1 MRISSTLVV
10 FLAISVSHLASII
23 LDLPLF
29 TNISKPFL
37 MLALLAY
44 FNQSVPKTV
53 LNKFV
58 NLALI
63 LSFIGDSLL
72 IFTDHHPLFFMLGL
86 GAFMI
91 AHLVY
96 IFLNLNLIETEDRK
110 LKFHWSDILFAAYGL
125 FMFRFVRPNL
135 GEMMIPTLIYT
146 VVICMMGITAA
157 KRFRRSSKQS
167 FILVLSGAMVF
178 MVSDSLLAIDKF
190 YQSFAQADLLIML
203 TYITGQFLIVRGI
216 IMFIENLKVT
226 S

>member
-1 MRISSTLVV
+1 
-10 FLAISVSHLASII
+10 
-23 LDLPLF
+23 
-29 TNISKPFL
+29 
-37 MLALLAY
+37 
-44 FNQSVPKTV
+44 
-53 LNKFV
+53 
-58 NLALI
+58 
-63 LSFIGDSLL
+63 
-72 IFTDHHPLFFMLGL
+72 MLGL